1 MVRKVSLAG
10 GNWSGDLSEGRTSQ
24 WLSRK
29 ARSRSSQQQRKP
41 AAGENNLGVFQTR
54 KEGKDARMV
63 LPEEE
68 GCKVSSVV
76 GEEAGEE
83 SRFCG
88 ASRTTVKTLD
98 FIPSVRKT
106 MRGF

>member
-1 MVRKVSLAG
+1 MRGEEPVGK
-10 GNWSGDLSEGRTSQ
+10 Q
-24 WLSRK
+24 K

-41 AAGENNLGVFQTR
+41 ASGENSLGVFQTG
-54 KEGKDARMV
+54 KEGKDARMA

-68 GCKVSSVV
+68 GYKVSSVV
-76 GEEAGEE
+76 GEEVVEE

-88 ASRTTVKTLD
+88 ASRTTVKTLH

-106 MRGF
+106 MRRF